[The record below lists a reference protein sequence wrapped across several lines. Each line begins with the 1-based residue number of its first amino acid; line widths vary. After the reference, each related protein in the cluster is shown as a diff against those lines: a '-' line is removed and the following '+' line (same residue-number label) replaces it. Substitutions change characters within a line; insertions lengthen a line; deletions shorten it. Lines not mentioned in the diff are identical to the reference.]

1 MNYKAKLNREE
12 TGLRIYRAIYNSRFT
27 YEDIADFLGLNSPRV
42 IYEWTKGVKMP
53 SLENLINLTQLLHI
67 QMEDIL
73 VI

>member
-1 MNYKAKLNREE
+1 MNYKAKLNKEE
-12 TGLRIYRAIYNSRFT
+12 TGLKIYYAISNSNFT
-27 YEDIADFLGLNSPRV
+27 YEDIADFLELKSPRV

-53 SLENLINLTQLLHI
+53 SLENLINLTQLLQV

>member
-12 TGLRIYRAIYNSRFT
+12 TGLRIYYAICDSKFT
-27 YEDIADFLGLNSPRV
+27 YEDIADFLGLKSPRV

>member
-1 MNYKAKLNREE
+1 MNYKAKLNKEE
-12 TGLRIYRAIYNSRFT
+12 TGLRIYYAIFNSSFT
-27 YEDIADFLGLNSPRV
+27 YEDIVEFLELKSPRV
-42 IYEWTKGVKMP
+42 IYEWTKGEKMP

>member
-1 MNYKAKLNREE
+1 MSYKAKLNREE
-12 TGLRIYRAIYNSRFT
+12 TGLRIYHAICDSEFT
-27 YEDIADFLGLNSPRV
+27 YEDIADFLGLKSPRV